1 MQPTATL
8 LLALGLAA
16 DAFAVSVASGIRIKR
31 VKISKALKI
40 AVFFGS
46 FQAFMPLIGWVAGLS
61 LRHFLAGISHWVAF
75 VILCLLGAK
84 MIHESCQDEDGEEKF
99 NPLHTY
105 TLLALAI
112 GTSIDALAVGLGFA
126 LLKDSIFTVVTAI
139 GFITFWLTFFGVFIG
154 NKFGNLFQNKVEIAG
169 GLILI
174 GIGSKILMEHFLSLP
189 SGIAN

>member
-16 DAFAVSVASGIRIKR
+16 DAFAVSVASGLRIKR

-40 AVFFGS
+40 AVFFGG
-46 FQAFMPLIGWVAGLS
+46 FQAFMPLVGWVAGVS
-61 LRHFLAGISHWVAF
+61 LRHFLAGISHWIAF
-75 VILCLLGAK
+75 AILCLLGIK
-84 MIHESCQDEDGEEKF
+84 MIYESCQDGCEEKF

-126 LLKDSIFTVVTAI
+126 LLKDSIFTVVSAI

-174 GIGSKILMEHFLSLP
+174 GIGSKILIEHFLSLP
-189 SGIAN
+189 SGITN